1 MRGCPVSLFLLVL
14 ALKLIWLGF
23 LSYLLE
29 PYANKIYIFHEHSS
43 SICSNVLTEHIQA
56 IPKFIWELDSQQKQL
71 LKHELRAMPTF
82 PALWA
87 PPGSFLPVYG
97 STVKQEAF
105 CWERWVPCAAHWCC
119 SASNCAMFSQLCAA
133 PKRPF
138 YLVFLELLQS
148 IYWFRRV
155 CNNFC
160 AHNISDLL
168 CDIFTEFTDCK
179 IIGMFSTPLFIV
191 TYSTEYD
198 FLVTPFC
205 LSLILHY
212 ANQSA

>member
-1 MRGCPVSLFLLVL
+1 MW
-14 ALKLIWLGF
+14 IGF
-23 LSYLLE
+23 WSYLME
-29 PYANKIYIFHEHSS
+29 PYANKIYIFHEHCS
-43 SICSNVLTEHIQA
+43 SICFNVLTEYIQA

-105 CWERWVPCAAHWCC
+105 CWERWVPCAEHLCC

-133 PKRPF
+133 PPKRPF

-148 IYWFRRV
+148 TYTDLGACVIIFVLIILVIYCV
-155 CNNFC
+155 
-160 AHNISDLL
+160 
-168 CDIFTEFTDCK
+168 IFSQNLQIAK
-179 IIGMFSTPLFIV
+179 
-191 TYSTEYD
+191 
-198 FLVTPFC
+198 
-205 LSLILHY
+205 
-212 ANQSA
+212 